1 MEFAPL
7 TTVEA
12 QTQLEAQRM
21 ARFEALRQ
29 RVFGEMSQAH
39 VRMKLALIAP
49 FHALVLAI
57 LAFRGYPAPRLAL
70 QTVIFLT
77 WSALFAVQASNASS
91 SMYSSGVARRSS
103 RYLYANLG
111 LFALAIGNTGGLMSP
126 LVPMVLTMMA
136 GVSVGLP
143 NRAGRMQF
151 FGVVS
156 LVFASLAILAHTA
169 VGTLMAPL
177 APRDGMPSPEYVI
190 IAFGALALSTLHISQ
205 FGTFV
210 KSAYE
215 RIGFELAA
223 RREELCT
230 EGADRT
236 RALEGVAA
244 RLAHEVKNPL
254 AAIKGLSAH
263 MASQATDPKMAER
276 LSIVAAEA
284 DRLRGIVDGFLSFSR
299 GLDELSVSKAKPYE
313 LARELSLL
321 LETRAADAQ
330 LTLEVT
336 GSVDAALNAD
346 VRKLRQV
353 LLNLVLNAMQAS
365 PPGETVTMHVGEK
378 CDADG
383 FLRIQVRDH
392 GAGMSPEVLE
402 RIRKPYFTTK
412 EGGTGLGVAVAR
424 GLIEQHGG
432 HISYESSPGT
442 GTTVSIDLPRCAL
455 SSPLAQKQLPK
466 PPRSPCGAPVE
477 RSAER
482 ASPSTV
488 DVSVDVHA
496 GVPVAAT
503 SEASVVSS

>member
-1 MEFAPL
+1 ME
-7 TTVEA
+7 
-12 QTQLEAQRM
+12 
-21 ARFEALRQ
+21 ARRRAGFEAVRQ

-49 FHALVLAI
+49 FQALVLAL
-57 LAFRGYPAPRLAL
+57 LALRGYPAPRLAV
-70 QTVIFLT
+70 QTVVFLV
-77 WSALFAVQASNASS
+77 WSGFFAYQAAPSNATLFTVPGRSRT
-91 SMYSSGVARRSS
+91 VA
-103 RYLYANLG
+103 LYANLA
-111 LFALAIGNTGGLMSP
+111 LFALSLGNTGGLMSP
-126 LVPMVLTMMA
+126 LLPLVLTMAA

-143 NRAGRMQF
+143 TRAEKLTF
-151 FGVVS
+151 FGA
-156 LVFASLAILAHTA
+156 LLATFGAFAALAHTV
-169 VGTLMAPL
+169 VGALPPPL
-177 APRDGMPSPEYVI
+177 TPRDGVPSAEYVL
-190 IAFGALALSTLHISQ
+190 IAFGALALSTLHLSQ

-215 RIGFELAA
+215 RVAVELAS

-230 EGADRT
+230 EGEDRT

-299 GLDELSVSKAKPYE
+299 GLDELTVTKARPYDI
-313 LARELSLL
+313 ARELSLL

-336 GSVDAALNAD
+336 GSLAIELNAD

-365 PPGETVTMHVGEK
+365 PPGEVVTIHVGDR
-378 CDADG
+378 CDEDG
-383 FLRIQVRDH
+383 FVRLQVVDR
-392 GAGMSPEVLE
+392 GAGMTPEVLE
-402 RIRKPYFTTK
+402 RIRKPYFTTR

-424 GLIEQHGG
+424 GLVEQHGG
-432 HISYESSPGT
+432 RIAYESAPRK
-442 GTTVSIDLPRCAL
+442 GTTVTIDLPRCAL

-466 PPRSPCGAPVE
+466 SGRVPCCSEVAEEAPAV
-477 RSAER
+477 A
-482 ASPSTV
+482 AKPDGDALGVIPSPS
-488 DVSVDVHA
+488 SA
-496 GVPVAAT
+496 RAA
-503 SEASVVSS
+503 SS

>member
-1 MEFAPL
+1 
-7 TTVEA
+7 
-12 QTQLEAQRM
+12 
-21 ARFEALRQ
+21 
-29 RVFGEMSQAH
+29 
-39 VRMKLALIAP
+39 
-49 FHALVLAI
+49 
-57 LAFRGYPAPRLAL
+57 
-70 QTVIFLT
+70 
-77 WSALFAVQASNASS
+77 
-91 SMYSSGVARRSS
+91 
-103 RYLYANLG
+103 
-111 LFALAIGNTGGLMSP
+111 
-126 LVPMVLTMMA
+126 
-136 GVSVGLP
+136 
-143 NRAGRMQF
+143 
-151 FGVVS
+151 
-156 LVFASLAILAHTA
+156 
-169 VGTLMAPL
+169 
-177 APRDGMPSPEYVI
+177 
-190 IAFGALALSTLHISQ
+190 
-205 FGTFV
+205 
-210 KSAYE
+210 
-215 RIGFELAA
+215 
-223 RREELCT
+223 
-230 EGADRT
+230 
-236 RALEGVAA
+236 
-244 RLAHEVKNPL
+244 VKNPL

-424 GLIEQHGG
+424 GLVRELSRHRDDGLDRSAALCALFSACAEAAPEASAVAVRCAGGTLSRAGVTVDGGCFCGRACGRSGRRHFRGVGRLVVVRYVSRRSRIERHAT
-432 HISYESSPGT
+432 SPGH
-442 GTTVSIDLPRCAL
+442 R
-455 SSPLAQKQLPK
+455 
-466 PPRSPCGAPVE
+466 
-477 RSAER
+477 
-482 ASPSTV
+482 
-488 DVSVDVHA
+488 
-496 GVPVAAT
+496 
-503 SEASVVSS
+503 